1 MAQINFKAFMART
14 NGTPSTSAAAPRI
27 GYFSLK
33 KDQDEAIVRFMIDS
47 PEDFDI
53 VVVHQAKV
61 GNFKRSV
68 NCIRSAQDPV
78 ENCPLCEAG
87 YKVGFRFYIRL
98 IEYLPDEQGN
108 IVGVPKIWE
117 RSSMYVQTFNDLL
130 QEYGKL
136 SDCVFKVKR
145 NGAPGSKETVYS
157 ILYANQKAYERPEYE
172 KIPDAFRGYKVLG
185 HAVVNKSYEELQEL
199 LKEQEAESKTPVEQ
213 PAYKKQQVSTSD
225 LPFKDLP
232 QPNQAVTPT
241 PVTPS
246 TESTEEIIPK
256 TSNVYTPRTTPVIQQ
271 PTNTPGISNNGFGR
285 PRRFYQ

>member
-1 MAQINFKAFMART
+1 MAQINFKAFMARA
-14 NGTPSTSAAAPRI
+14 NGTKGTSTSAPKVS
-27 GYFSLK
+27 YFSLK

-61 GNFKRSV
+61 GNFNRSV
-68 NCIRSAQDPV
+68 NCIRSAQDPI

-87 YKVGFRFYIRL
+87 YKIGFRFYIRL

-145 NGAPGSKETVYS
+145 NGATGSKDTVYS
-157 ILYANQKAYERPEYE
+157 ILFANQRLYEGPEYA
-172 KIPDAFRGYKVLG
+172 KIPDAFKGYKVLG
-185 HAVVNKSYEELQEL
+185 HAVVNKNFEELQALLSEL
-199 LKEQEAESKTPVEQ
+199 GAGSKTPEEQ
-213 PAYKKQQVSTSD
+213 PAYNKPQTPPSD
-225 LPFKDLP
+225 MPFKDFP
-232 QPNQAVTPT
+232 QPNQTTT
-241 PVTPS
+241 PVPLTTS
-246 TESTEEIIPK
+246 SESAEGIVPK
-256 TSNVYTPRTTPVIQQ
+256 TSSVYAPRTTPVIQQ
-271 PTNTPGISNNGFGR
+271 PVNNPGINNNGFGR
-285 PRRFYQ
+285 PRRFY